1 MPVFEVIKSYR
12 NGLVLNEEMLDD
24 VKNSVESFFNDGEI
38 DADNLQD
45 GCITTALL
53 ASSSVDSDE
62 LDTGA
67 VIASTIEDAA
77 VTVAKLAS
85 GGTAIYSGSAVT
97 TTVGTRAS
105 DIDDT
110 TVRSAAS
117 ITTSGGTVMIK
128 LQASSSS
135 TPAWLGVDNSHALDG
150 PNTFDNCSG
159 FTLFVAFCRDNV
171 NIAVQKV
178 TMVNPTSSGSICRFS
193 PSSFSFIDAP
203 AAGTYS
209 YGFRVAMTPWY
220 EDPFDAGTMIEAAE
234 GDFLETSNDDWK
246 TEYKLEV
253 EIENVMVSVYEL

>member
-12 NGLVLNEEMLDD
+12 NGLVLNEDMLDAFKD
-24 VKNSVESFFNDGEI
+24 SIQSFFNDAEI

-53 ASSSVDSDE
+53 ASDSVETDE

-67 VIASTIEDAA
+67 VTTSTINDAA

-85 GGTAIYSGSAVT
+85 GGATIYSGAAVT

-117 ITTSGGTVMIK
+117 ITTSGGKVMIK
-128 LQASSSS
+128 LQADSSS
-135 TPAWLGVDNSHALDG
+135 TSAWLGIDNSHALDG
-150 PNTFDNCSG
+150 PNTFDNCAG
-159 FTLFVAFCRDNV
+159 FTLYVAFCRDST

-178 TMVNPTSSGSICRFS
+178 TMVNPTTSGLICRFPPSGFSFVDS
-193 PSSFSFIDAP
+193 PS
-203 AAGTYS
+203 AGTYS

-220 EDPFDAGTMIEAAE
+220 EDIGTGSFVEAAE
-234 GDFLETSNDDWK
+234 GDFFESSSADWK

-253 EIENVMVSVYEL
+253 EMENIKVSVYEL